1 MKQPPKNY
9 IYSNGDI
16 FRLVIPLMIELALK
30 LIVGLIDSVMVSS
43 VGEAAVSGVSLVDS
57 VMQLLIYVFAA
68 LAAGGAI
75 VAGQYLGADRPK
87 EARRFQ
93 PWHHAGSRRSL
104 PCGCF
109 SIQRESCMLRSRC
122 TTNLTGGSRAAF

>member
-1 MKQPPKNY
+1 MEQPPKNY

-57 VMQLLIYVFAA
+57 VM
-68 LAAGGAI
+68 
-75 VAGQYLGADRPK
+75 
-87 EARRFQ
+87 
-93 PWHHAGSRRSL
+93 
-104 PCGCF
+104 
-109 SIQRESCMLRSRC
+109 
-122 TTNLTGGSRAAF
+122 

>member
-1 MKQPPKNY
+1 MEQPPKNY

-87 EARRFQ
+87 EARR
-93 PWHHAGSRRSL
+93 SL

>member
-43 VGEAAVSGVSLVDS
+43 VG
-57 VMQLLIYVFAA
+57 
-68 LAAGGAI
+68 
-75 VAGQYLGADRPK
+75 
-87 EARRFQ
+87 
-93 PWHHAGSRRSL
+93 
-104 PCGCF
+104 
-109 SIQRESCMLRSRC
+109 
-122 TTNLTGGSRAAF
+122 